1 MQDTHNP
8 YAAPNAVVIP
18 ELPPLPDRA
27 ARPELA
33 GRGERLLA
41 KIVDRLLYIA
51 CFLPFFVAA
60 LMHEGPGL
68 GAVAGM
74 AAFLGFAAMLG
85 LFVYNLALLGQS
97 GQTLGKRWL
106 GIRIVRNDGS
116 AADLGRLFGLRMALP
131 WLIAVFVGPLF
142 TLPDVLCIFG
152 REQRCLHDLMAD
164 TIVIVA

>member
-1 MQDTHNP
+1 MEESHNP
-8 YAAPNAVVIP
+8 YAAPNAPAMP
-18 ELPPLPDRA
+18 ELPPLPDSSQ
-27 ARPELA
+27 RPELA

-41 KIVDRLLYIA
+41 KIVDRLLYLA

-68 GAVAGM
+68 GGAAGL

-85 LFVYNLALLGQS
+85 LFVYNLAMLGQS

-106 GIRIVRNDGS
+106 GIRIVRSDGS
-116 AADLGRLFGLRMALP
+116 DADLGRIFGLRMAVP
-131 WLIAVFVGPLF
+131 WLIAVIVGPLF

-152 REQRCLHDLMAD
+152 RDKRCVHDLMAD